1 MKKLLPIILFIV
13 GSGAGVAAGIFLKPE
28 VPEISVDETPEADM
42 AKEEKAEEKS
52 DKTSK
57 DSAKESLISE
67 FEYIKLKNQ
76 FVVPIV
82 KEERIASMVVTSLSL
97 EVVQG
102 YGETIMDVEPKLRSE
117 FLRVMFDHANIGG
130 FDGMF
135 TELSSLDDLQTALR
149 EVAQKILGADII
161 SDVLI
166 FEIARQDY

>member
-28 VPEISVDETPEADM
+28 EPEIAADETAVADVE
-42 AKEEKAEEKS
+42 KEEKTEEKS
-52 DKTSK
+52 GK
-57 DSAKESLISE
+57 DSEKEGLISE

-97 EVVQG
+97 EVAQG
-102 YGETIMDVEPKLRSE
+102 YGETVMDVEPKLRSE

-149 EVAQKILGADII
+149 EVAQKILGTDII